1 MHTTRGQ
8 GTIEYAALLGAVALL
23 MVGAAALRHDP
34 DLPQRIAS
42 RIAATFGASSP
53 RGPSAEARAAL
64 DAALGADLSGRA
76 PALRDAALRIAEEIG
91 PEAARALVLDEALRR
106 HLPPVR
112 AVRWEPLADPSLADD
127 RPDLDGIG
135 PMIDPGVWSTEG
147 ERGAPTVHLV
157 DQIDEETWRASLIP
171 SRTRRAIEG
180 APRAAI
186 AIARLIQPGI
196 STAVMVSDATTAALG
211 PAPPRGIPPGSREDD
226 LILCRPVWRTNHATP
241 AWRTANP
248 FLADRLQVGRR
259 RPALDVRVV
268 RHGRTIARTVLWHDG
283 TGC

>member
-1 MHTTRGQ
+1 MRTTRGQ

-23 MVGAAALRHDP
+23 MVGAAVLRHDP
-34 DLPQRIAS
+34 GLPR
-42 RIAATFGASSP
+42 RIAAQFSATVGSTSP

-76 PALRDAALRIAEEIG
+76 PALRDAALRLADEIG

-112 AVRWEPLADPSLADD
+112 AVRWEPIADPSLADD

-135 PMIDPGVWSTEG
+135 PMIDPGVWSTER

-157 DQIDEETWRASLIP
+157 DRMDEDTWRASLVP
-171 SRTRRAIEG
+171 SRTQRAVEG

-211 PAPPRGIPPGSREDD
+211 PAPLSGIPPGSREDD

-241 AWRTANP
+241 AWQAANP
-248 FLADRLQVGRR
+248 FLADRLRIGRR

-268 RHGRTIARTVLWHDG
+268 RHGRTIAHMVIWHDG